1 MSILGNI
8 MYSLTSP
15 YQELS
20 ILHKTYLTVRTPTQC
35 EQLYV
40 CAESETK
47 VVRVEQQRMR
57 TALLDAEMELQ
68 KAATAAQNSRRSLQ
82 VDPDHI

>member
-1 MSILGNI
+1 MSIVGNT
-8 MYSLTSP
+8 MYSLTSL

-20 ILHKTYLTVRTPTQC
+20 FLHRAYLTVRTPTQG
-35 EQLYV
+35 EQVCV
-40 CAESETK
+40 CAESEAK

-68 KAATAAQNSRRSLQ
+68 KAAAAAQSIRRSLQ
-82 VDPDHI
+82 VDPHI